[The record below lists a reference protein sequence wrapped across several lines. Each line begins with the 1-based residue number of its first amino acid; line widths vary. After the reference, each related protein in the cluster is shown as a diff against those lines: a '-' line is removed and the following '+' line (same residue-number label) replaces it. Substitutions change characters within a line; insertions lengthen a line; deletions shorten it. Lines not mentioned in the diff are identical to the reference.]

1 MIKQGKL
8 DRAYGG
14 VIDCTMRTLTNEGRI
29 SLWRGN
35 LANCIRYFPT
45 QAMNFAFKEQIK
57 DLFVVPEDASF
68 CNKLA

>member
-14 VIDCTMRTLTNEGRI
+14 MKDCMERTLINEGPK
-29 SLWRGN
+29 SFWRGN

-57 DLFVVPEDASF
+57 DLFVVPKDAPF

>member
-8 DRAYGG
+8 HRAYGG
-14 VIDCTMRTLTNEGRI
+14 VMDCTRRTFSKEGYF
-29 SLWRGN
+29 SFWRGN

-57 DLFVVPEDASF
+57 DLFVVPKDAPF